1 MIHDGRLTW
10 ASWMLMETGKLAR
23 RSWRKLWWSWR
34 CLLVMGYWYPEVSSN
49 MAELF
54 TWGRTQ
60 IGNYRFCHPKPGLPV
75 IFPFGGSSLVCQDF
89 DGEPKTQARGQVLL
103 LLIFFAF
110 RFLNGRNAP
119 LGSHTYKTEIDVFD
133 GSEPFW
139 RPNVFKITFRWLKI
153 HILGGWA
160 TSYKTT
166 FGENEH
172 PAIASVLILKPK
184 GCGTPGTGQ
193 KYELPNDLPENGW
206 YINVKNM
213 WWFFNSSQKPSTIHF
228 W

>member
-1 MIHDGRLTW
+1 MAGDPTAWMSAMEAILCCIPTSLQTNYCSCQNHAIYIYIHIYICMIHDGRLTW

-89 DGEPKTQARGQVLL
+89 DGEPKTQARGQGLL

-110 RFLNGRNAP
+110 RFLNGKNAP
-119 LGSHTYKTEIDVFD
+119 LGPHTYKTEIDIFD

-139 RPNVFKITFRWLKI
+139 RLNPDFSFLKSLFGGSKSTFWVDGPRPIRLHLERMNI
-153 HILGGWA
+153 
-160 TSYKTT
+160 
-166 FGENEH
+166 
-172 PAIASVLILKPK
+172 
-184 GCGTPGTGQ
+184 Q
-193 KYELPNDLPENGW
+193 R
-206 YINVKNM
+206 
-213 WWFFNSSQKPSTIHF
+213 
-228 W
+228 